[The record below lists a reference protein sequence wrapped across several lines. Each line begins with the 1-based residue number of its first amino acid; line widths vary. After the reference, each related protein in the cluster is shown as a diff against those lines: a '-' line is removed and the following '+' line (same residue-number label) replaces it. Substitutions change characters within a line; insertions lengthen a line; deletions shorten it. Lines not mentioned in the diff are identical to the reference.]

1 MSNLNDKYTENSLV
15 TKGDMR
21 RTFWRSFALQG
32 CFNYERMQN
41 VGFCYSMLP
50 VIKRL
55 YKTPE
60 EISAALKRHLSFFNT
75 TPQVVSF
82 ITGACIA
89 LEEKNK
95 KSEGGFDTSS
105 ITALKA
111 ALMGPIAGIGDSF
124 FWGTFRII
132 AAGIGCGLASQ
143 GSILGAVLFLLIFN
157 VPHYLARYYG
167 LKLGYKSGIGFIE
180 SVQASGV
187 IELSTNAA
195 KIMGLCVVGA
205 MIASM
210 VTLSTPLVL
219 TMGQTT
225 VEVQGIFD
233 QILPGIL
240 PLGLTFGIYE
250 LLKKGFKTTTIMF
263 GIILIG
269 IVAAFFGVL

>member
-1 MSNLNDKYTENSLV
+1 MTNLNDTYTKNSLV

-32 CFNYERMQN
+32 SFNYERMQN
-41 VGFCYSMLP
+41 VGFCYSMIP
-50 VIKRL
+50 VINRL

-60 EISAALKRHLSFFNT
+60 ETSAALKRHLSFFNT

-89 LEEKNK
+89 MEEKNK
-95 KSEGGFDTSS
+95 KSEGGFDIES
-105 ITALKA
+105 IAALKA
-111 ALMGPIAGIGDSF
+111 ALMGPVAGIGDSF

-132 AAGIGCGLASQ
+132 AAGVGCGLASQ
-143 GSILGAVLFLLIFN
+143 GSILGAILFLLIFN
-157 VPHYLARYYG
+157 IPHYAARYFG
-167 LKLGYKSGIGFIE
+167 LKLGYKSGISFIE
-180 SVQASGV
+180 SIQSSGV

-219 TMGQTT
+219 TMGETT
-225 VEVQGIFD
+225 IEVQSIFD
-233 QILPGIL
+233 QILPKIL
-240 PLGLTFGIYE
+240 PLGLTFGIYV

-263 GIILIG
+263 GIILLG
-269 IVAAFFGVL
+269 IVAAFFGIL